1 MKGAGGGGGGGLGG
15 GGGGGGR
22 WGGGGVEEDLEL
34 REEPFIRRVVLHA
47 DQSLRGELFD

>member
-1 MKGAGGGGGGGLGG
+1 MGVKGAGGGG
-15 GGGGGGR
+15 
-22 WGGGGVEEDLEL
+22 EEDLEL

>member
-1 MKGAGGGGGGGLGG
+1 MKGAGG
-15 GGGGGGR
+15 
-22 WGGGGVEEDLEL
+22 EDLKL